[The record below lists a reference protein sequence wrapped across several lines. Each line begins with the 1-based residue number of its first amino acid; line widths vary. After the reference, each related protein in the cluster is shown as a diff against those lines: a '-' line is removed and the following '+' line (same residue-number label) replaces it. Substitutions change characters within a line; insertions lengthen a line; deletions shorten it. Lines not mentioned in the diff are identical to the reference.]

1 MSDTYHG
8 PTHGTTVPD
17 FSDEEWQQL
26 RNEDYAA
33 GAAIVILLVSI
44 FCIGVVL
51 YSVVAYTAAV
61 YPASV

>member
-1 MSDTYHG
+1 MSDAYPG

-33 GAAIVILLVSI
+33 AAAIVVLLVSI

-51 YSVVAYTAAV
+51 YSIVAWVAAT
-61 YPASV
+61 